1 MPPSTEALFDSDT
14 HRMIDISY
22 TVTPGENPDRPFA
35 IQRGLLADGTYKYN
49 VLDTHSHVGTHV
61 EGSGHYYGHEEGT
74 PIVDYPLERFYG
86 PGVLFSVTDPV
97 ISADSCERALAGTI
111 HEGDIVVARN
121 DTGTELAKA
130 EAYNEDVEAPAFTPE
145 AAEWLANHNI
155 KALVL
160 GDLRL
165 GETIDKSNTV
175 HEVLMDQGAV
185 FVEIV
190 DNLEAITRDRFTVL
204 ALPYK
209 VERLGSSFCRAVVIE
224 KR

>member
-1 MPPSTEALFDSDT
+1 MPPAESLFDPET
-14 HRMIDISY
+14 YRMIDISY
-22 TVTPGENPDRPFA
+22 PVTPGENPDRPFA

-49 VLDTHSHVGTHV
+49 VLETHSHVGTHV
-61 EGSGHYYGHEEGT
+61 EGSGHYYGHEDGT

-86 PGVLFSVTDPV
+86 PGVLFSVTDPL
-97 ISADSCERALAGTI
+97 ITADACDQALTGTI
-111 HEGDIVVARN
+111 REGDIVVARN
-121 DTGTELAKA
+121 DTGTDLAKA
-130 EAYNEDVEAPAFTPE
+130 DAYDEDVAAPAFTPD
-145 AAEWLANHNI
+145 AAEWLASHRI

-165 GETIDKSNTV
+165 GESIDKSNTV
-175 HEVLMDQGAV
+175 HEILMDQDAV

-190 DNLEAITRDRFTVL
+190 DNLDAISQERFTVL